1 MRFLIIIWSFI
12 FFVYLFINPCSAQ
25 TNQSAISKKYTV
37 AELKEDTKILK
48 DVTIAM
54 HPAIGIYQSKNY
66 YTNLFDIFISKL
78 NDSLTEK
85 EFRIKL
91 KLLMENLHCGHTD
104 VINSKKYYR
113 EINKNKLNFSTLLF
127 LPIQNKLYVIGDLNK
142 KKDTSLLKIGT
153 EIIRINGIAVDS
165 IINYSKRFISSD
177 GYNQTSKNHFIQL
190 SFNNFLVGLFGRPDT
205 FNIDYLAGTKIK
217 NLK

>member
-12 FFVYLFINPCSAQ
+12 FFVYLFISPCSAQ
-25 TNQSAISKKYTV
+25 TNQSAISKKYTA

-91 KLLMENLHCGHTD
+91 KLLMENFHCGHTE

-127 LPIQNKLYVIGDLNK
+127 LPIQNL
-142 KKDTSLLKIGT
+142 
-153 EIIRINGIAVDS
+153 
-165 IINYSKRFISSD
+165 
-177 GYNQTSKNHFIQL
+177 H
-190 SFNNFLVGLFGRPDT
+190 PCC
-205 FNIDYLAGTKIK
+205 
-217 NLK
+217 